1 MHSIRLFAVP
11 VCFQL
16 VFDSK
21 ILFIF
26 QMEESIPGTSKGPN
40 KNIKPGTVSIFDF
53 FFV

>member
-1 MHSIRLFAVP
+1 MHNIRLFATP

-21 ILFIF
+21 IIYLFIF

-40 KNIKPGTVSIFDF
+40 KNIKPGTVSI
-53 FFV
+53 